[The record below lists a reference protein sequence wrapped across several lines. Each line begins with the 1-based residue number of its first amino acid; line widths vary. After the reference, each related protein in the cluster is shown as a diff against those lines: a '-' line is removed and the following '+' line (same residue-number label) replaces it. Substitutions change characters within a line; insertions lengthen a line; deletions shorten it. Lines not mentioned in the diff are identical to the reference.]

1 VLEYNLGKFFVQV
14 IGIRTLR
21 FVSSEFALIWRAH
34 LAGSHTRGIW
44 TALRGCFL
52 FDPSLL
58 IYLPPLVLDTGSQL
72 TAQAYDI
79 SNVQGFTQSVSIG
92 ADGCESTTCQ
102 AVNCPCTQ
110 AYPPGVS
117 THNTHPQASIPFWF
131 LAECSP
137 PSISKDTSGCGNGS
151 PVRARGAGNIG
162 FKGLHS
168 LSFSFPTT

>member
-1 VLEYNLGKFFVQV
+1 VTINNQWNGRIFNQNGNCGSKGEKCTVLEYNLGKSFVQR

-34 LAGSHTRGIW
+34 LAGLHTREIW
-44 TALRGCFL
+44 TASGPFAVPVLSCVVV
-52 FDPSLL
+52 SLL
-58 IYLPPLVLDTGSQL
+58 TQAYSSTHLIQDTGSQF

-92 ADGCESTTCQ
+92 ADGCDSTTCQ
-102 AVNCPCTQ
+102 AVNCLCTR

-131 LAECSP
+131 PA
-137 PSISKDTSGCGNGS
+137 GC
-151 PVRARGAGNIG
+151 
-162 FKGLHS
+162 
-168 LSFSFPTT
+168 

>member
-1 VLEYNLGKFFVQV
+1 MTINNQWNGRIFNQNGNCGSKGEGCTVLEYNLGKFFVQG

-34 LAGSHTRGIW
+34 LAGSHTRGIR

-137 PSISKDTSGCGNGS
+137 PSIS
-151 PVRARGAGNIG
+151 
-162 FKGLHS
+162 
-168 LSFSFPTT
+168 